1 MQNDETRHPQDDCE
15 VIWSFYRSQTGP
27 FLTICPLVD
36 IYVRT
41 YIRTYLHIGLFR
53 SQIEPVMN
61 NLHTL
66 QSAKSTQ
73 DWAIFLPKDLVA
85 K

>member
-1 MQNDETRHPQDDCE
+1 MRPGILRMI
-15 VIWSFYRSQTGP
+15 VRSFGLFTDLKLDL
-27 FLTICPLVD
+27 FVTICTIVH
-36 IYVRT
+36 IYVRN
-41 YIRTYLHIGLFR
+41 YILTYLHRGLFR

>member
-1 MQNDETRHPQDDCE
+1 MHR
-15 VIWSFYRSQTGP
+15 
-27 FLTICPLVD
+27 
-36 IYVRT
+36 
-41 YIRTYLHIGLFR
+41 GLFR